1 MPRRELPRDVRRAL
15 SVSSAL
21 LGAIGVA
28 GVVVGYLL
36 AVKGETIPAFI
47 GIVVGNVITA
57 LTFVARWVLSY
68 NAGETTL
75 DTDETP

>member
-1 MPRRELPRDVRRAL
+1 MPRDVRRAL
-15 SVSSAL
+15 NVASAL
-21 LGAIGVA
+21 IGAIGVA

-36 AVKGETIPAFI
+36 AMRGETIPAFI

-57 LTFVARWVLSY
+57 LTLVARWVLSY

-75 DTDETP
+75 DTDENP